1 MKEADK
7 LKPQVIRSSGDGRE
21 TIAVY
26 IPELYN
32 EFRCMKI
39 SLTNGENTSDVAFSN
54 GSILLVS

>member
-1 MKEADK
+1 MLTYKMKEADK
-7 LKPQVIRSSGDGRE
+7 LQPQVIRSSEDGRE

-39 SLTNGENTSDVAFSN
+39 SLASGANS
-54 GSILLVS
+54 